1 MRGDTI
7 YAVSVESST
16 GPRLLCR
23 LKRAPSGIYLLIPGE
38 DRRHNVH
45 VSYHVDGRHHIKSYG
60 DKVFRPQKKQR
71 LDGPFR
77 GAEPLFALAI
87 PPGYESHLTI
97 PCRSEQFPAVFELGC
112 EHFTSGAH
120 HTLTVDLVEPN
131 SAALPG
137 PWQEQIWQESIR
149 DAVPWILTTLWRGL
163 IQ

>member
-1 MRGDTI
+1 MTSGTT
-7 YAVSVESST
+7 YAVSVKSAT

-23 LKRAPSGIYLLIPGE
+23 LRRAPTGIYFLIPRDDPGH
-38 DRRHNVH
+38 DVH
-45 VSYHVDGRHHIKSYG
+45 ASYHVDGMCHVKSYG
-60 DKVFRPQKKQR
+60 DKMFRTQRQR
-71 LDGPFR
+71 LDGHFR

-87 PPGYESHLTI
+87 PPGEESLLTI
-97 PCRSEQFPAVFELGC
+97 PCRAEQFAGVFELGR

-163 IQ
+163 SP